1 LALTYLEFILN
12 LNVFFLVFVRVTG
25 LFVVAPIFG
34 RKNMPSYYKI
44 GFSFFIALIMMNT
57 ISVTGLEN
65 VTTIWEY
72 GPLVLKEFL
81 VGVTLGYV
89 GYIVFTGIY
98 IAGQIIDMKIGFGV
112 VNVVDPQSNIQVPI
126 TANFYTTITMLIFL
140 VSRGHYLLIR
150 ALSESYSM
158 VSIGEASFSS
168 LLMED
173 ILRLFGSVFSIGF
186 KIAIPIVAA
195 VFVADI
201 GLGIIAKTVPQL
213 NIFVVGMPL
222 KIAMG
227 FAIIFITIPSFMG
240 IVNLLTRGLDSEMFS
255 FLQSLKGQ

>member
-1 LALTYLEFILN
+1 
-12 LNVFFLVFVRVTG
+12 VFVRVTG

-34 RKNMPSYYKI
+34 RKNMPTYYKI
-44 GFSFFIALIMMNT
+44 GFSFFIALIIMNT
-57 ISVTGLEN
+57 ISVAGLEN

-72 GPLVLKEFL
+72 APLILKEFL

-89 GYIVFTGIY
+89 GYIVFAGIY

-150 ALSESYSM
+150 ALSESYGM
-158 VSIGEASFSS
+158 VSIGEANFSS

-213 NIFVVGMPL
+213 NVFVVGMPL

>member
-1 LALTYLEFILN
+1 MTYLEFILN
-12 LNVFFLVFVRVTG
+12 LNVFFLVLVRVTG

-34 RKNMPSYYKI
+34 RRNIPTYYKV

-57 ISVTGLEN
+57 ISVGALEN
-65 VTTIWEY
+65 FTNVWEFA
-72 GPLVLKEFL
+72 PLVLKEFI
-81 VGVTLGYV
+81 VGVALGYV
-89 GYIVFTGIY
+89 GYIVFSSIY

-140 VSRGHYLLIR
+140 MSGGHHLIIR
-150 ALSESYSM
+150 ALHQSYNM
-158 VSIGEASFSS
+158 VSIGEASFTTI
-168 LLMED
+168 LMED

-186 KIAIPIVAA
+186 KIAVPIVAA

-213 NIFVVGMPL
+213 NVFVVGMPL

-227 FAIIFITIPSFMG
+227 FAIIFITIPAFMG
-240 IVNLLTRGLDSEMFS
+240 IVNLLTRGLDSEMYS
-255 FLQSLKGQ
+255 FLQSLKKQ